1 MGLYPQGEQR
11 ESIDSA
17 FGEYF
22 AVLGKALGYEA

>member
-11 ESIDSA
+11 KRIDSA

-22 AVLGKALGYEA
+22 AVLGKALSSEA